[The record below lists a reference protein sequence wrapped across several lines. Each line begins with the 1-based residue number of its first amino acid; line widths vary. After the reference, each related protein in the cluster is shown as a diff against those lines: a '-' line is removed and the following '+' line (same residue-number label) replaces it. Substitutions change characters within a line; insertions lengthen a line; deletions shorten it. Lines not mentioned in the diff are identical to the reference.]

1 MADVTIGQ
9 LPLTDAMSDDALL
22 PLEQQGE
29 AHVITGRSI
38 KKYAREGVE
47 TYVQDAQDAANRAET
62 ARAGMDAMVT
72 QAQTA
77 ANTAVAHAEAALTA
91 QEHAADEA
99 KKADA
104 SAQAALEANR
114 HAPKI
119 EDGTWRLFDPEQ
131 GAYLDSGLPARGA
144 DGKGLT
150 VQGFYDT
157 VAALQAAVPAPTA
170 GDAYGVGV
178 QAPYEIY
185 IYGGM
190 ESGWVNNGVLQ
201 GPKGETGAAGPA
213 GTAATLAVGAVHTGA
228 PGTQAQVVNTGTS
241 SAAVLELTLPRG
253 AQGEPGPAGPQGAAG
268 PKGET
273 GPVGPAGPQGE
284 RGEQGPAGPQ
294 GPAGTAPSSF
304 PASGLTGAVAA
315 SHGGTG
321 RTTLTSGYF
330 LRGNGTGAVT
340 LTSLTSLKSELG
352 ISTGS
357 NVVVGTYT
365 GDASYKV
372 TTPQSIS
379 LGFRPKFVWVGKV
392 ELGTYDVPWSK
403 VDMMEYEDTQGWN
416 GDKTDTMMIES
427 YSTYAYDGYPD
438 SHKSGDYD
446 DSSNPSVNVLEITA
460 SGFSVANTRYT
471 RTTASSSREYDHDVQ
486 YTMNDSAEVYFYL
499 AVK

>member
-9 LPLTDAMSDDALL
+9 LPLADAMSDDALL

-99 KKADA
+99 KKAEA

-131 GAYLDSGLPARGA
+131 GAYRDSGLPARGA

-157 VAALQAAVPAPTA
+157 VAALQAAVSAPVA

-352 ISTGS
+352 IGTG
-357 NVVVGTYT
+357 NQMVYGTYVGNGSY
-365 GDASYKV
+365 GD
-372 TTPQSIS
+372 TQTIS
-379 LGFRPKFVWVGKV
+379 LGFRPKFVWAGEAGQ
-392 ELGTYDVPWSK
+392 ELLWFR
-403 VDMMEYEDTQGWN
+403 DTF
-416 GDKTDTMMIES
+416 E
-427 YSTYAYDGYPD
+427 
-438 SHKSGDYD
+438 DYD
-446 DSSNPSVNVLEITA
+446 DVEYDDLRYDYNDQRIYSACLVDGYALTYDQGDYPDDEVMTVGEIT
-460 SGFSVANTRYT
+460 SNGFTVGNARYRRTNTT
-471 RTTASSSREYDHDVQ
+471 SSADYDYDEIFSL
-486 YTMNDSAEVYFYL
+486 NDNGSTYFYL